1 MILVEDQTFW
11 TWSNSFWSDS
21 NYFWQVRL
29 KKIVQKSL
37 VCTWQKWI
45 GPNLNNLD
53 WRVPGPIGRQGRSL
67 KYFFFPELGL
77 DELELDEILGEL
89 EKDGIEDWKIKA
101 YVKHLTKPDTFTEIF
116 KIRKVLNV
124 LVRYPKEMVDII
136 DQICS
141 LSNKTE
147 LHFKL
152 ILSILR
158 LCDLIKVK
166 SVFEKDIFSQYVEM
180 ISEEI
185 FEQELRTFLNKIVV
199 TNKTD
204 YEQDWLILG

>member
-1 MILVEDQTFW
+1 MNKELLKDQHLPTYMKLNFV
-11 TWSNSFWSDS
+11 S
-21 NYFWQVRL
+21 
-29 KKIVQKSL
+29 KIVWHL
-37 VCTWQKWI
+37 V
-45 GPNLNNLD
+45 LNKN
-53 WRVPGPIGRQGRSL
+53 
-67 KYFFFPELGL
+67 FFPELGL

-89 EKDGIEDWKIKA
+89 EKDDIEDWKIKA
-101 YVKHLTKPDTFTEIF
+101 YVKHLTKSDTFTEIF
-116 KIRKVLNV
+116 KIKKVLNV

-141 LSNKTE
+141 LSNKTD

>member
-1 MILVEDQTFW
+1 MDPTKTIWKAQDNF
-11 TWSNSFWSDS
+11 
-21 NYFWQVRL
+21 
-29 KKIVQKSL
+29 
-37 VCTWQKWI
+37 
-45 GPNLNNLD
+45 
-53 WRVPGPIGRQGRSL
+53 GPIERQGISL
-67 KYFFFPELGL
+67 EYFFFPELGL

>member
-1 MILVEDQTFW
+1 M
-11 TWSNSFWSDS
+11 
-21 NYFWQVRL
+21 
-29 KKIVQKSL
+29 
-37 VCTWQKWI
+37 
-45 GPNLNNLD
+45 
-53 WRVPGPIGRQGRSL
+53 
-67 KYFFFPELGL
+67 
-77 DELELDEILGEL
+77 
-89 EKDGIEDWKIKA
+89 
-101 YVKHLTKPDTFTEIF
+101 
-116 KIRKVLNV
+116 
-124 LVRYPKEMVDII
+124 RYPKEMVDII

-141 LSNKTE
+141 LSNKTD

>member
-1 MILVEDQTFW
+1 MLNWYWPDHFNQVWNKSPLSPSTLDLEPAYYVDWLV
-11 TWSNSFWSDS
+11 
-21 NYFWQVRL
+21 L
-29 KKIVQKSL
+29 KIVWDL
-37 VCTWQKWI
+37 V
-45 GPNLNNLD
+45 LNKN
-53 WRVPGPIGRQGRSL
+53 
-67 KYFFFPELGL
+67 FFPELGL

-89 EKDGIEDWKIKA
+89 EKDDIEDWKIKA
-101 YVKHLTKPDTFTEIF
+101 YVKHLTKSDTFTEIF
-116 KIRKVLNV
+116 KIKKVLNV